1 MTANGDEGTLEDTK
15 PVRDLTEG
23 KRTSGWLK
31 QQK

>member
-23 KRTSGWLK
+23 KRSSGWLK